1 MKTVDLHVHSIVSDG
16 SYKPDELAELAKAQG
31 LAAFALT
38 DHDVIDGTAE
48 AAAAAKAAGVGFIN
62 GMELTTEFQGR
73 KLHIVCLGFDPAHPA
88 FRTVYQRVRAIKEG
102 RIPEMI
108 AFIQRKGVD
117 ISLAKVQE
125 FVYDGPLD
133 RYAIMRYL
141 VSLDLYDR
149 AQPLWDHYLDPAAAE
164 LGLNFSITAEEAL
177 PLIHEAGGATS
188 LAHFHKEIGLQGLSR
203 REQEAAILQLHKL
216 GLDGMERY
224 YPTYS
229 EEDTDFAAYLTQKY
243 DLLATGGSDF
253 HGTNRP
259 GTAMGTGI
267 EHNLSVPSVFLDEVR
282 SRCKKNKRVSRNMS
296 RAGRISML

>member
-102 RIPEMI
+102 RIAEMI

-141 VSLDLYDR
+141 VSLHLYDR

>member
-16 SYKPDELAELAKAQG
+16 SYKPAELAELAKAQG

-141 VSLDLYDR
+141 VSLHLYDR

-177 PLIHEAGGATS
+177 PLIHEAGGTTS

-259 GTAMGTGI
+259 GTALGTGI

>member
-48 AAAAAKAAGVGFIN
+48 AASAAKAAGVGFIN

-117 ISLAKVQE
+117 ISLAKVQK

-141 VSLDLYDR
+141 VSLHLYDR

-267 EHNLSVPSVFLDEVR
+267 EHNLSVPSAFLDEVR
-282 SRCKKNKRVSRNMS
+282 SRCRKK
-296 RAGRISML
+296 ISG

>member
-141 VSLDLYDR
+141 VSLHLYDR
-149 AQPLWDHYLDPAAAE
+149 AQPLWDHYLDPAAVE

>member
-38 DHDVIDGTAE
+38 DHDVIAGTDE
-48 AAAAAKAAGVGFIN
+48 AAAAAKAAGIGFIN

-141 VSLDLYDR
+141 VSLHLYDR

>member
-16 SYKPDELAELAKAQG
+16 SHKPDELAELAKAQG

-108 AFIQRKGVD
+108 TFIQRKGVD

-141 VSLDLYDR
+141 VSLHLYDR

-267 EHNLSVPSVFLDEVR
+267 EHNLSVPSAFLDEVR
-282 SRCKKNKRVSRNMS
+282 SRCRKK
-296 RAGRISML
+296 

>member
-48 AAAAAKAAGVGFIN
+48 AASAAKAAGIGFIN

-141 VSLDLYDR
+141 VSLHLYDR

-296 RAGRISML
+296 RARRISML

>member
-102 RIPEMI
+102 RIAEMI

-141 VSLDLYDR
+141 VSLHLYDR

-282 SRCKKNKRVSRNMS
+282 SRCQKNKRVSRNMS